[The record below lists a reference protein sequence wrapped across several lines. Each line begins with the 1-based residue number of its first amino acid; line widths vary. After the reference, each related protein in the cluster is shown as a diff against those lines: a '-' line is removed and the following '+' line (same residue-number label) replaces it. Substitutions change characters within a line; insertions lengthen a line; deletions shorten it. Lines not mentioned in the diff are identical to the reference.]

1 MPGGPIREFIYLDF
15 DRVRSLAAQL
25 NIPAPLS
32 ADRADRERVFFHF
45 ESAVGDEQA
54 LRIDSGFDF
63 ARWDKLPD
71 GQLVW
76 ASGVIR
82 LLDYAWLATALN
94 GLPAVLR
101 KMSKIEMTALRN
113 SDEGRRM
120 SKSQLQQR
128 SQENQAAIAQVE
140 EMKVGELSDVVRQ
153 LYSGS
158 VRIKLRPNPEHPRHV
173 LMGSADLGS
182 FYDSAAGL
190 TQKYGI
196 EIDAGWTVVGQLNV
210 PNLAA
215 APQPVPVGNQM
226 EDAFEQV
233 ALLMNNAFRLAN
245 APAPPALSFTP
256 IAIYRSV
263 ALSSS

>member
-1 MPGGPIREFIYLDF
+1 MPAGPLREFIYLDF

-25 NIPAPLS
+25 DVPAPS
-32 ADRADRERVFFHF
+32 STGRADREQVFHQL
-45 ESAVGDEQA
+45 ESALSDGAV
-54 LRIDSGFDF
+54 RIDSGFDF
-63 ARWDKLPD
+63 TRWDQLPD
-71 GQLVW
+71 GQLVR
-76 ASGVIR
+76 ATGVIR

-158 VRIKLRPNPEHPRHV
+158 VRIKLRPSPEHPRHV

-210 PNLAA
+210 PKLTA
-215 APQPVPVGNQM
+215 APSPVPVGNQM

-245 APAPPALSFTP
+245 APAPPGLSFTP
-256 IAIYRSV
+256 IAIYRPIAMGSK
-263 ALSSS
+263 